1 MKKKPMVPEIDLP
14 RLIEQFGSEE
24 KCRAF
29 MEALRWPKGIKC
41 PRCESEKVSRIK
53 ARPQFDCDS
62 CRYQFSATAGT
73 VFHDSHLPLW
83 KWFLAIYIL
92 CESKKGISAL
102 QLKRMLGTSY
112 ETAWYLCHRIREAMM
127 KANGTDTRLSGTVE
141 IDDTQVQGEK
151 RKWRPAPEKVYVVG
165 LVERNGRLRFTVVE
179 NLGTNALAKAI
190 CRRVSANIDLII
202 TDEWA
207 AYVNAIIPYYDR
219 PVLKRIKHKE
229 TYVRGNVYTSN
240 IENAFSL
247 LKRGIVGSWHHVSAK
262 HLQRY
267 LDEMS
272 FRFSERKNPRL
283 FSETITELINTD
295 PLTFKALTKKRAA

>member
-1 MKKKPMVPEIDLP
+1 MKKPMVPEIDLP
-14 RLIEQFGSEE
+14 KLVEQFGSEE

-29 MEALRWPKGIKC
+29 MEALRWPKGVKC
-41 PRCESEKVSRIK
+41 PRCESEKVWRIK
-53 ARPQFDCDS
+53 ARPQFDCES

-141 IDDTQVQGEK
+141 IDDTQVQGER

-202 TDEWA
+202 TDELA

-229 TYVRGNVYTSN
+229 SYVQGNIYTNN